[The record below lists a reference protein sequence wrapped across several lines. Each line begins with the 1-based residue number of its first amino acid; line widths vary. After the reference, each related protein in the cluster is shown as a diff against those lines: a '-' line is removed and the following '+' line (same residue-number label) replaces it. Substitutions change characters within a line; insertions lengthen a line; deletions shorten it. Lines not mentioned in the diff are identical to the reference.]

1 MQGRRLGESGSTCL
15 FIAAAKNH
23 VNVIVKLLSIGA
35 NMDLGDGVRSFIF
48 APFYIGLHYNNI
60 SLIVLVSFFLVK
72 SLV

>member
-1 MQGRRLGESGSTCL
+1 M

-23 VNVIVKLLSIGA
+23 VNVVVKLLSIGATIGA
-35 NMDLGDGVRSFIF
+35 NMDLGDGVRRFIF
-48 APFYIGLHYNNI
+48 TPFYIGLHYNNI